1 MDVMKYVPLN
11 FELMKHPA
19 NWVILFL
26 MIAIV
31 GLAISL
37 IFTTP
42 PAVDA

>member
-1 MDVMKYVPLN
+1 MDYVPLN
-11 FELMKHPA
+11 IELMRHPA

-37 IFTTP
+37 CF
-42 PAVDA
+42 PATAPAET